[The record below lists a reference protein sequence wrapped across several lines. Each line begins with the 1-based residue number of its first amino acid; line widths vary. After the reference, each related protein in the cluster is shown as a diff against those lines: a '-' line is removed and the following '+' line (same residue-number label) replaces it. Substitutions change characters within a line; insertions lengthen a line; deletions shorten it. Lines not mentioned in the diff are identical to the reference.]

1 MVIRLLPKGI
11 PFVKR
16 FIDLIIALTAMIILS
31 PVLIFI
37 SILVLINHGFPILYR
52 QLRPGYR
59 GEIFTIFKFRTMK
72 THTESNGQPS
82 PDEKRLTK
90 LGSFLRAAS
99 LDELPE
105 LVNVIKG
112 EMSLVGPRPLLV
124 DYLPLYNA
132 EQSRRHSVLP
142 GITGWAQVNGR
153 NILSWQE
160 KFEMDVWYV
169 DNWTPWLDFKII
181 AQSIIKVLKREG
193 ISQPGYTSAEQF
205 QGNPPEE

>member
-16 FIDLIIALTAMIILS
+16 FIDLIIAITAIIILS

-37 SILVLINHGFPILYR
+37 SFLVFFTHGFPILYR
-52 QLRPGYR
+52 QQRPGY
-59 GEIFTIFKFRTMK
+59 GGAIFTIYKFRTMR
-72 THTESNGQPS
+72 TLTESNGQPA
-82 PDEKRLTK
+82 PDEERLTK
-90 LGSFLRAAS
+90 LGAFLRSSS

-105 LVNVIKG
+105 LINVIKG

-124 DYLPLYNA
+124 EYLPLYNV
-132 EQSRRHSVLP
+132 EQFGRHSVLP

-160 KFEMDVWYV
+160 KFELDVWYV
-169 DNWTPWLDFKII
+169 DNWSLWLDIKII
-181 AQSIIKVLKREG
+181 ALSVIKVFKREG
-193 ISQPGYTSAEQF
+193 ISQPGYTSAERF
-205 QGNPPEE
+205 QGNPPVD